1 MRLYPE
7 TEAACV
13 SLYCRKCKHESLIDI
28 QAGDRL
34 DRVTLHRPTQA
45 GKQH

>member
-45 GKQH
+45 GKQY